1 MIIRTL
7 TSHNVYN
14 YGASLQAFSLMHYL
28 QSLGHDCKI
37 IDYMP
42 EYRRGRYNFWYINPA
57 SKWYWLIRIWP
68 IRLAV
73 CTFLAPKRFKTYKRK
88 KAFDAFTKDKLCLT
102 TRYNNLDEL
111 EKEDWKVDAFIV
123 GSDQVWN
130 TDHET
135 GRDSANYLTFVPK
148 GAKKMSY
155 AASFGMDMILPQYAN
170 LVRDNLKV
178 FDAVSVRESSGV
190 DILKDL
196 GISATHVVDPVFLN
210 NSSFWRSLINT
221 SIIPKKKYILVY
233 EFANNP
239 IIAKFARLIS
249 KQTGLTIVS
258 VNDFIEHGYADVN
271 VNDAGPIDFISLISG
286 AELFISNSFHGTAFS
301 IIFHTPFFVFKRKIG
316 NVNTRMEDLL
326 SSLGLQDR
334 WIEDE
339 SDFSRLNEKI
349 NYDEVDRRMSERVSA
364 SKLFLEKQL

>member
-1 MIIRTL
+1 
-7 TSHNVYN
+7 
-14 YGASLQAFSLMHYL
+14 
-28 QSLGHDCKI
+28 
-37 IDYMP
+37 
-42 EYRRGRYNFWYINPA
+42 
-57 SKWYWLIRIWP
+57 
-68 IRLAV
+68 
-73 CTFLAPKRFKTYKRK
+73 
-88 KAFDAFTKDKLCLT
+88 
-102 TRYNNLDEL
+102 
-111 EKEDWKVDAFIV
+111 
-123 GSDQVWN
+123 
-130 TDHET
+130 
-135 GRDSANYLTFVPK
+135 
-148 GAKKMSY
+148 MSY